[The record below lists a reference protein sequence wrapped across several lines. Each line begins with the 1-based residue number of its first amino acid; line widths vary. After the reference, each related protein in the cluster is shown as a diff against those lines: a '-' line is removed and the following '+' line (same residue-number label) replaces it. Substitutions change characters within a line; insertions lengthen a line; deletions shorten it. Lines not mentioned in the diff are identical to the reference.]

1 MLHHAVIRKK
11 VSLVEKLLQRKD
23 LHDVVD
29 EQGNTAFHL
38 ALKDSKSENAEKL
51 IKIFIKQENLRLN
64 FGRMKGRNK
73 ERG

>member
-38 ALKDSKSENAEKL
+38 ACLREA
-51 IKIFIKQENLRLN
+51 FIKKTSLISIDMMDDRHN
-64 FGRMKGRNK
+64 G
-73 ERG
+73 